1 MKTILITGAGSG
13 IGAATAQQL
22 AKQKNTRLLLIGRN
36 ITKLN
41 NVRDKLDNK
50 EAHLV
55 AGVDISNVNELDSFL
70 SSSEANLKEH
80 PLVSIFA
87 NAGIGGSNVYHTSNN
102 PPDRWNEII
111 DVNLSGTYYTCITSI
126 PWLNEAKRQGYETR
140 HIVVTSS
147 ILSRFGVPTQPA
159 YVASKT
165 ALLGLVRSLATQ
177 YARDGILINAINPG
191 WVNTEMA
198 RNRIQEMSE
207 EEGGTYESV
216 LEAQKQ
222 YVPTGKF
229 SEPEEI
235 AALVE
240 FLFSNAQTS
249 ITGQAIDINGGAWM
263 G

>member
-22 AKQKNTRLLLIGRN
+22 AKQKNTRLLLVGRN
-36 ITKLN
+36 LTRLNIVLEKLE
-41 NVRDKLDNK
+41 NK
-50 EAHLV
+50 ESHLV
-55 AGVDISNVNELDSFL
+55 AGIDISNVKKLESFL
-70 SSSEANLKEH
+70 SSHEANLKEH
-80 PLVSIFA
+80 PLVSVFA
-87 NAGIGGSNVYHTSNN
+87 NAGIGGSNVYNSSNN
-102 PPDRWNEII
+102 PEDRWNEIM
-111 DVNLSGTYYTCITSI
+111 DVNLSGTYYTCMASI
-126 PWLNEAKRQGYETR
+126 PWLNKAKQKGYETR
-140 HIVVTSS
+140 HIIVTSS

-165 ALLGLVRSLATQ
+165 GLLGLVRSMATQ

-198 RNRIQEMSE
+198 RKRIQEMAE
-207 EEGGTYESV
+207 EEGGTYESM

-235 AALVE
+235 AALVQ

-249 ITGQAIDINGGAWM
+249 MTGQAIDINGGAWM
-263 G
+263 S

>member
-13 IGAATAQQL
+13 IGTATAQLL
-22 AKQKNTRLLLIGRN
+22 AKQKNTRLLLVGRN
-36 ITKLN
+36 ITKLKD
-41 NVRDKLDNK
+41 VLSTLDHK
-50 EAHLV
+50 EAHVV
-55 AGVDISNVNELDSFL
+55 AGIDISHVTELESFL
-70 SSSEANLKEH
+70 SSDEANLKTH
-80 PLVSIFA
+80 PLVSVFA
-87 NAGIGGSNVYHTSNN
+87 NAGIGGSNVYQPSNN
-102 PPDRWNEII
+102 PSDRWNEII
-111 DVNLSGTYYTCITSI
+111 DVNLSGTYYTCITCI
-126 PWLNEAKRQGYETR
+126 PWLTEAKHLGYATR
-140 HIVVTSS
+140 HIIVTSS
-147 ILSRFGVPTQPA
+147 ILARFGVPTQPA

-165 ALLGLVRSLATQ
+165 GLLGLVRSLAMQ

-198 RNRIQEMSE
+198 RNRISEMSE
-207 EEGGTYESV
+207 EEGGTYESM
-216 LEAQKQ
+216 LEEQMQ

>member
-22 AKQKNTRLLLIGRN
+22 AKQKNTRLLLVGRN

-41 NVRDKLDNK
+41 NVLEKLDNK

-55 AGVDISNVNELDSFL
+55 AGVDISNVNELESFL

-80 PLVSIFA
+80 PLVSVFA
-87 NAGIGGSNVYHTSNN
+87 NAGIGGPNQHNKNT
-102 PPDRWNEII
+102 PDRWNEII
-111 DVNLSGTYYTCITSI
+111 DINLSGTYFTCISSI
-126 PWLNEAKRQGYETR
+126 PWLTEAKNKGYETR
-140 HIVVTSS
+140 HIVITSS

-165 ALLGLVRSLATQ
+165 GLLGLVRSLAIK
-177 YARDGILINAINPG
+177 YARDGLLINAINPG

-198 RNRIQEMSE
+198 RNTIQELAE
-207 EEGGTYESV
+207 EEGVTYESM
-216 LEAQKQ
+216 LETQMKI
-222 YVPTGKF
+222 VPTGRF

-235 AALVE
+235 ATLVE
-240 FLFSNAQTS
+240 FLFSNSQKS

>member
-13 IGAATAQQL
+13 IGAATAQLL
-22 AKQKNTRLLLIGRN
+22 AKQKNTRLLLVGRN
-36 ITKLN
+36 INKLN
-41 NVRDKLDNK
+41 NVLDRLDNK
-50 EAHLV
+50 ESHLV
-55 AGVDISNVNELDSFL
+55 AELDISQINKLESFL
-70 SSSEANLKEH
+70 SGDEANLKEH
-80 PLVSIFA
+80 PLVSVFA
-87 NAGIGGSNVYHTSNN
+87 NAGIGGSNVYHKSNI
-102 PPDRWNEII
+102 PKDRWNEII

-126 PWLNEAKRQGYETR
+126 PWLNEAKQKGYETR
-140 HIVVTSS
+140 HIIVTSS

-165 ALLGLVRSLATQ
+165 GLLGLVRSMAIQ

-198 RNRIQEMSE
+198 RNRIQEMAE
-207 EEGGTYESV
+207 EEGGTYASM

-235 AALVE
+235 AALVQ

-249 ITGQAIDINGGAWM
+249 MTGQAIDINGGAWM
-263 G
+263 S

>member
-13 IGAATAQQL
+13 IGAATAQLL
-22 AKQKNTRLLLIGRN
+22 AKQKNTRLLLIGRS
-36 ITKLN
+36 TAKLN
-41 NVRDKLDNK
+41 DVLSTLDNK
-50 EAHLV
+50 ELHIV
-55 AGVDISNVNELDSFL
+55 AGIDISDVNELESFL
-70 SSSEANLKEH
+70 SSNEANLKAH
-80 PLVSIFA
+80 PLVSVFA
-87 NAGIGGSNVYHTSNN
+87 NAGIGGSNVYHTCNK
-102 PPDRWNEII
+102 PKDKWNEII

-126 PWLNEAKRQGYETR
+126 PWLNEAKQKGYETR
-140 HIVVTSS
+140 HIIVTSS

-165 ALLGLVRSLATQ
+165 GLLGLVRSMAIQ

-198 RNRIQEMSE
+198 RKRIQDMAE
-207 EEGGTYESV
+207 EEGATYESM

-249 ITGQAIDINGGAWM
+249 MTGQAIDINGGAWM
-263 G
+263 A